1 LSTQDEGRPG
11 PSWVFWVEGPRRRAR
26 LVLRGSFFVV
36 GRLEPFAVF
45 QDDPMISRDHAAIV
59 AVEGGVRVRDLGSRN
74 GVLLNG
80 KRLER
85 YAEVD
90 LPPGAVLHVGQT
102 AIRLLREGERPEA
115 TTERTAEDDVTVD
128 EEGQTKGR
136 LAAVDADA
144 ASLAGSS
151 SDDLGEVTGEL
162 DVPELAGQVDEAE
175 VEAVAAAVRD
185 AARSAADEDV
195 LETRRIDG
203 SERPA
208 GEAAIGAADRP
219 APAEPTAEPPAGV
232 EQADDPPRDAL
243 DDDLEEVPDET
254 PAEPP
259 REAQSDAIDRLFE

>member
-1 LSTQDEGRPG
+1 MTTQGEAQPG
-11 PSWVFWVEGPRRRAR
+11 PSWTFWVEGPRRRAR

-115 TTERTAEDDVTVD
+115 TTERPAEDDVTVD

-136 LAAVDADA
+136 LAALDAVALA
-144 ASLAGSS
+144 AGSSS

-162 DVPELAGQVDEAE
+162 DVPELADEAE

-185 AARSAADEDV
+185 AARTAADEDV
-195 LETRRIDG
+195 LETRRLDG
-203 SERPA
+203 SEATPA
-208 GEAAIGAADRP
+208 AAVAP
-219 APAEPTAEPPAGV
+219 APVEGAPAPEAPALEP
-232 EQADDPPRDAL
+232 ADEV
-243 DDDLEEVPDET
+243 LEEVPDEA
-254 PAEPP
+254 PGKAPG
-259 REAQSDAIDRLFE
+259 DAIDRLFE

>member
-1 LSTQDEGRPG
+1 VTTPG
-11 PSWVFWVEGPRRRAR
+11 EAQPVGPAWTFWVEGPRRRAR

-85 YAEVD
+85 YAEVE

-115 TTERTAEDDVTVD
+115 STERPAEDDVTVD

-136 LAAVDADA
+136 LAAVDAA
-144 ASLAGSS
+144 VLAGSGS
-151 SDDLGEVTGEL
+151 SDDVGEVTGEL
-162 DVPELAGQVDEAE
+162 DVPEVDEAE

-203 SERPA
+203 SEGREAPA
-208 GEAAIGAADRP
+208 APVAEAEGEAP
-219 APAEPTAEPPAGV
+219 
-232 EQADDPPRDAL
+232 DDV
-243 DDDLEEVPDET
+243 LEEVPE
-254 PAEPP
+254 
-259 REAQSDAIDRLFE
+259 EAPGEARGDAIDRLFE